1 MVAQSNAVQSFVCA
15 LTGLTP
21 LTDPVVTPSGYVCSR
36 RLLVTKLAEN
46 GGVDPFDGS
55 GTRRLDES
63 SLVGLN
69 TSGGGGAGGGVAA
82 VPPRPPKATSL
93 PNLLGMVQG
102 EFEAVLLEL
111 YDTRAALEEAR
122 RELSSAL
129 YQNDAAVR
137 VVARLAAERDEAR
150 GKLEGYLAS
159 DGAALTPSRV
169 AVEPTK
175 RGRDDGTW
183 AAGGG
188 NDESS
193 AATEKKAKVDDS
205 AGRSLSAIPPM
216 DLNAMNETW
225 TILTKNRR
233 HISKLKRTDDETAAN
248 VSLLTDL
255 GGKGETKKINL
266 GKSSAQ
272 AGILCMSLVT
282 AAFDDDTK
290 GEEYLITSGHDKT
303 AIVYHVN
310 SGSIHQTLSGATKEV
325 VTVHGKGLLS
335 ESGEEGMMWVVTG
348 STDGHIRLYC
358 VILGGMDGGSS
369 LLVGTAKLDKGT
381 PVNVVVHPSS
391 TATQVR
397 LLVASSEGRME
408 LYKFD
413 GAVRND
419 DAEWIVECAELN
431 LVTRLEH
438 PSSGEGGTAKYAA
451 GCMHPDGF
459 IYIAGTDDGRLI
471 VWDLK
476 TQAVAGT
483 LKGAGGGGGGGGPVS
498 CIAISENGYH
508 VATSTA
514 GKDSPVQIWDL
525 RKLKSIA
532 SIAPGDD
539 VGHVVSVA
547 FDPTATYLAYMGEVS
562 TKVCVVKDWE
572 KVVCTLTPSKTGGG
586 KKKDTGGSRGGVVWG
601 GSGFGPLEGGE
612 RGMVWLATGCDG
624 ERPVH
629 FWGVE

>member
-1 MVAQSNAVQSFVCA
+1 MAQSNAVQSFICA

-36 RLLVTKLAEN
+36 RLLLTKLSEN

-55 GTRRLDES
+55 GSRRLDES

-69 TSGGGGAGGGVAA
+69 TAGGIAGGLAA
-82 VPPRPPKATSL
+82 NPPRPPKASSL
-93 PNLLGMVQG
+93 PNLMGMIQT

-111 YDTRAALEEAR
+111 YDTRMALEETR

-137 VVARLAAERDEAR
+137 VVARLAMERDEAR
-150 GKLEGYLAS
+150 GKLEGYLMT
-159 DGAALTPSRV
+159 DGGAKAPPAQV

-175 RGRDDGTW
+175 RGRDDETLA

-188 NDESS
+188 ESEES
-193 AATEKKAKVDDS
+193 GVAAKKKAKVDDS
-205 AGRSLSAIPPM
+205 AGTLLTAIPSM

-225 TILTKNRR
+225 TVLTKNRR
-233 HISKLKRTDDETAAN
+233 AISKLKRTDDETAAN
-248 VSLLTDL
+248 VSLLADL
-255 GGKGETKKINL
+255 GSKGETKKVNL
-266 GKSSAQ
+266 GKSNAK

-282 AAFDDDTK
+282 AAFDDESE

-325 VTVHGKGLLS
+325 VTVHGKALLS
-335 ESGEEGMMWVVTG
+335 DDEEEGMLWVVTG

-358 VILGGMDGGSS
+358 VILGGRDGESS
-369 LLVGTAKLDKGT
+369 LLVATAKLDKGT

-408 LYKFD
+408 LYKFE
-413 GAVRND
+413 GVVRND
-419 DAEWIVECAELN
+419 DAEWIVECTELK

-438 PSSGEGGTAKYAA
+438 PSSGEGETTKYTA

-459 IYIAGTDDGRLI
+459 IYIAGTDDGHLI

-483 LKGAGGGGGGGGPVS
+483 LKGGGGGEGGGGSVG

-514 GKDSPVQIWDL
+514 GKDSSIQIWDL

-532 SIAPGDD
+532 SIVPGDD
-539 VGHVVSVA
+539 VGNVVSVA
-547 FDPTATYLAYMGEVS
+547 FDPTATYLTYTGEVS

-572 KVVCTLTPSKTGGG
+572 KVVCTLNPSKTGGS
-586 KKKDTGGSRGGVVWG
+586 KKKKTGGLNGGVVWG
-601 GSGFGPLEGGE
+601 GKGFGPLEGGE
-612 RGMVWLATGCDG
+612 EGKVWLATGCDG